1 MERWWN
7 TWESALYNLWFWGTV
22 PLDLII
28 LTLRQEHKILEGDI
42 IRTTLNWKPYKR
54 TQAACQGYRQSD
66 LPLLF
71 PFVGSRKTLSQA
83 SKRSRPQGLLETLYV
98 RWWVFTWVLCSNKQN
113 FELVVSGISQWMSF
127 VRDKIKTDN
136 DMLFHTVS
144 TCCSWTLKWTFLQ
157 DPWPAFVC
165 FHLTPFYLVY
175 DLCKVFDPTSMTAVV
190 LIVH

>member
-42 IRTTLNWKPYKR
+42 IRTTLNWKPYR
-54 TQAACQGYRQSD
+54 HTQAACQGYRQSD
-66 LPLLF
+66 LLLLF

-98 RWWVFTWVLCSNKQN
+98 RWWVFTWVLCSNKQK
-113 FELVVSGISQWMSF
+113 FELVVSGITQWMSF

-136 DMLFHTVS
+136 DMHFIIRSPPVVVE
-144 TCCSWTLKWTFLQ
+144 
-157 DPWPAFVC
+157 PGNE
-165 FHLTPFYLVY
+165 PFYRIP
-175 DLCKVFDPTSMTAVV
+175 DLYLFVSIWCHSIWFMTCVKY
-190 LIVH
+190 LTQHPWLL

>member
-42 IRTTLNWKPYKR
+42 IRTTLNCKPYRR

-71 PFVGSRKTLSQA
+71 PFVGSHKTLSQA
-83 SKRSRPQGLLETLYV
+83 SKRSRPQGLLETNMLDDEYFLGSCV
-98 RWWVFTWVLCSNKQN
+98 RTNKSLSSLFQEFLSGCLLFEIRSRQIMTCSYNFYDFSWIVTCGVMCTTCFSRGDNK
-113 FELVVSGISQWMSF
+113 
-127 VRDKIKTDN
+127 
-136 DMLFHTVS
+136 
-144 TCCSWTLKWTFLQ
+144 
-157 DPWPAFVC
+157 
-165 FHLTPFYLVY
+165 
-175 DLCKVFDPTSMTAVV
+175 
-190 LIVH
+190 